1 MTQTMAQTMNNP
13 AATTTEGLRLRR
25 FAATLLDLLILV
37 PAALLIMLVTGLVE
51 SAEAWVMPQPII
63 RLSALAIG
71 TYLLV
76 NGYPLLKSGQTLG
89 KRIMGIRLADAGS
102 RQLLPAWRLALRAG
116 IVPAIALL
124 VSLQLLLPLYV
135 IAALPIF
142 GPAQRC
148 LQDYLAQSVVI
159 RAS

>member
-1 MTQTMAQTMNNP
+1 MNSP
-13 AATTTEGLRLRR
+13 VKTPKHRLRLRR
-25 FAATLLDLLILV
+25 FAATLLDLLILI

-63 RLSALAIG
+63 RLSALVIG

-76 NGYPLLKSGQTLG
+76 NGYPLLTRGQTLG
-89 KRIMGIRLADAGS
+89 KRIMGIRLADVHSG
-102 RQLLPAWRLALRAG
+102 QLLPAWRLGLRAG
-116 IVPAIALL
+116 VVPAVALL

-135 IAALPIF
+135 ICALPIF

-148 LQDYLAQSVVI
+148 LQDYLAQSVVV
-159 RAS
+159 RAD